1 MSDPTTDAG
10 IEAGGFGLA
19 TRLIRPVGA
28 GDHAPEMGLSVWA
41 RGLLE
46 ASTAPATQEAYARDW
61 ERWSTW
67 ARRAAVEAL
76 PADPVDVANYLG
88 EAAELGWVRQTPA
101 TAAGDGPVTRR
112 RAYAPSTL
120 ERWVAAIDAVHRA
133 AGEPPPGA
141 AEIVR
146 RVLAGARR
154 TRARSTDPARQRR
167 AARPLLLPDLRRMLD
182 GLDRD
187 TFPAGVAGRRDAA
200 LLLAGFA
207 MATRSAEL
215 VGLNVDD
222 VAWDATDGLH
232 VRLRHRKND
241 QDGTGTIQVLPRGRQ
256 VATCAPC
263 ALTLWLLFCADIAS
277 HTYPDG
283 APRAAVMRAVLARPV
298 TSEAHVCEQAPA
310 AGWGLPSGWPLF
322 VTVHRTGRLGGRPS
336 PEVVSDVVRRRRA
349 RVDLDPAGYSSHSLR
364 AGAVTWAA
372 RRGATTSQIQR
383 LTGHRSADQVETYRR
398 REHPLEGNAVTRLG
412 L

>member
-1 MSDPTTDAG
+1 M
-10 IEAGGFGLA
+10 
-19 TRLIRPVGA
+19 
-28 GDHAPEMGLSVWA
+28 SVWA
-41 RGLLE
+41 QGLLE
-46 ASTAPATQEAYARDW
+46 DSTAPATRVAYGRDW
-61 ERWSTW
+61 GRWSSW
-67 ARRAAVEAL
+67 ASRAEVMVL
-76 PADPVDVANYLG
+76 PAEPVDVANYLG
-88 EAAELGWVRQTPA
+88 DAAELGWVRQTPA
-101 TAAGDGPVTRR
+101 TTAGVGPVTQR

-133 AGEPPPGA
+133 AGEPPPGSS
-141 AEIVR
+141 ELVR
-146 RVLAGARR
+146 GVLAGARR
-154 TRARSTDPARQRR
+154 ARARSDDPARQRR
-167 AARPLLLPDLRRMLD
+167 VARPLLLPDLRRMLD

-215 VGLNVDD
+215 VGLNVGD
-222 VAWDATDGLH
+222 VTWDATDGLH
-232 VRLRHRKND
+232 VGLRHRKND
-241 QDGTGTIQVLPRGRQ
+241 QDGAGTVQVLPRGRH

-263 ALTLWLLFCADIAS
+263 ALVHWLRLRADVS
-277 HTYPDG
+277 DHTQVGG
-283 APRAAVMRAVLARPV
+283 APRAAAMRAVLTTPV
-298 TSEAHVCEQAPA
+298 TTDSHVCEQAPA
-310 AGWGLPSGWPLF
+310 AGWGLPGELPLL
-322 VTVHRTGRLGGRPS
+322 VTVHRTGRLGCRPS

-349 RVDLDPAGYSSHSLR
+349 QVDLDTDGYSSHSLR